1 MNLDI
6 HILSSMRRKMEDH
19 YTLGQLIA
27 RAARQYEDE
36 KISDYVAERD
46 QIEQELLYFIPSGY
60 LAAITKPLRS

>member
-36 KISDYVAERD
+36 KLSDYLAERD
-46 QIEQELLYFIPSGY
+46 RIESDLMYFIPAGY
-60 LAAITKPLRS
+60 LAAITKPLRA